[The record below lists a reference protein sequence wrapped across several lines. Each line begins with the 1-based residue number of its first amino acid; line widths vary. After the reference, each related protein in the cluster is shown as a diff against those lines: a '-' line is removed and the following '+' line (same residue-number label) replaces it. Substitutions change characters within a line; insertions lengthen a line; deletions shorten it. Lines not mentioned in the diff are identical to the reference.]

1 MQQNPTS
8 EPLTGGS
15 RRSAIRLLTA
25 MLIGCIVLPLALF
38 AGVAWNAWRDAH
50 ANVDER
56 IGRAVDVLH
65 EHSLEV
71 LKAAELMASTVVAST
86 AGMSD
91 AEIASQAP
99 RLRALL
105 SEMTS
110 SFGERNTIWI
120 IDRNGRVLVTDFKS
134 ADASTSVA
142 DRDYFQEQVAR
153 DRGSY
158 IGALSLPRLPNGQP
172 FFSLSRRR
180 PPQSEFTGVVAVS
193 LAPSVLGRF
202 FQELGDF
209 GDYFALIRDDG
220 AFLARYPALERPVNA
235 TAVGPPQVLQQ
246 NPLRGIYTSTSTLDS
261 RERRVAYRKL
271 DGYPVFVLAGIET
284 AVTRAQWLT
293 RIGGW
298 LLFGLPATALLIVLL
313 LVAMSRTR
321 RLYEEEAR
329 REVVEAGLRHMQ
341 GLETLG
347 QLTGGVAHDF
357 NNLLMVVLGTVEKLR
372 RTLPGDERLARGLE
386 AIQRAAERGERLTN
400 QLLSFARRRV
410 LAPQPVDVARR
421 IPELREMLTQSL
433 RGDISISLTMPD
445 RAAIATVDPSEFEL
459 ALINLAVNARDA
471 MPSGGRLGIAV
482 SAVEL
487 RGEPDGLVGPF
498 LAISV
503 ADTGTGIPADVLPRV
518 FNPFFTTKESGK
530 GTGLGLSQVYGFARQ
545 SGGTATVES
554 APGRG
559 ATVTIYLPRSKP
571 VPAAAVRAETV
582 VGAMGRGRRA
592 LLVEDNGEVADV
604 TRRYL
609 EELGFA
615 VHTAG
620 NAREALRLS
629 AEVGPD
635 LVLSD
640 VVMPGPMNG
649 LELARRLRSRDPDL
663 AIVLATGY
671 SASAKE
677 AIDDG
682 FSVLSKPY
690 NIARLNAVLD
700 AALERASSERRRGA
714 APAST

>member
-153 DRGSY
+153 DKGSY

-180 PPQSEFTGVVAVS
+180 PPQSEFNGVVAVS

-235 TAVGPPQVLQQ
+235 TAVGPPQVVQQ

-329 REVVEAGLRHMQ
+329 REVVEAGLRRMQ
-341 GLETLG
+341 
-347 QLTGGVAHDF
+347 AHDF

-372 RTLPGDERLARGLE
+372 RTLPDDERLARGLE

-433 RGDISISLTMPD
+433 RGDIAISLTMPD

-487 RGEPDGLVGPF
+487 RGEPDGLAGPF
-498 LAISV
+498 LAIAV

-571 VPAAAVRAETV
+571 VPAAA
-582 VGAMGRGRRA
+582 GPMGRGRRA

-629 AEVGPD
+629 AEVEPD

-677 AIDDG
+677 AMDDG

-714 APAST
+714 APAAT

>member
-1 MQQNPTS
+1 MRQNPIS
-8 EPLTGGS
+8 EPGLRGS

-25 MLIGCIVLPLALF
+25 MLVGCIVLPFALF
-38 AGVAWNAWRDAH
+38 ASTAWNAWRDAH
-50 ANVDER
+50 DNVDER

-71 LKAAELMASTVVAST
+71 LKTAELMVTTALAAT

-91 AEIASQAP
+91 AEIVSQAP

-110 SFGERNTIWI
+110 SIGERNSIWI
-120 IDRNGRVLVTDFKS
+120 VDRNGRVLVTDFKS
-134 ADASTSVA
+134 ADPGTDVA
-142 DRDYFQEQVAR
+142 DRDFLLEQAAR
-153 DRGSY
+153 DRGTYVGS
-158 IGALSLPRLPNGQP
+158 ITQPRLPNGQP

-180 PPQSEFTGVVAVS
+180 PPQSEFNGVVAVS

-220 AFLARYPALERPVNA
+220 AFLARYPPFEQPISA
-235 TAVGPPQVLQQ
+235 TAVGPPQSVRE
-246 NPLRGIYTSTSTLDS
+246 NPLRGLYTSTSTLDG

-271 DGYPVFVLAGIET
+271 EGYPVYVLAGIET
-284 AVTRAQWLT
+284 AVTRAEWLS
-293 RIGGW
+293 RVAGW
-298 LLFGLPATALLIVLL
+298 LLFVLPVTALLIVLL

-329 REVVEAGLRHMQ
+329 REVVETGLRRIQ

-357 NNLLMVVLGTVEKLR
+357 NNLLMVVLGTVDKLR
-372 RTLPGDERLARGLE
+372 RSLPGDERIARGLD

-433 RGDISISLTMPD
+433 RGDIAIALAMPD

-459 ALINLAVNARDA
+459 ALLNLAVNARDA
-471 MPSGGRLGIAV
+471 MPSGGRLSIALR
-482 SAVEL
+482 AVEL
-487 RGEPDGLVGPF
+487 AGEPDGLTGPF
-498 LAISV
+498 LAIAVS
-503 ADTGTGIPADVLPRV
+503 DTGTGIPADVLPQV

-530 GTGLGLSQVYGFARQ
+530 GTGLGLSQVFGFARQ

-559 ATVTIYLPRSKP
+559 TTVTLYLPRSHP
-571 VPAAAVRAETV
+571 VAAAAVRPEAV

-592 LLVEDNGEVADV
+592 LLVEDNSEVAEV

-620 NAREALRLS
+620 NAPEALRLS
-629 AEVGPD
+629 GELEPD

-640 VVMPGPMNG
+640 VVMPGSMNG

-690 NIARLNAVLD
+690 TIARLNAVLD
-700 AALERASSERRRGA
+700 AALERASSERGRGA
-714 APAST
+714 AS

>member
-1 MQQNPTS
+1 MQENPTS
-8 EPLTGGS
+8 EPRLGGS
-15 RRSAIRLLTA
+15 RRSAIRLLRA

-50 ANVDER
+50 DNVDER

-71 LKAAELMASTVVAST
+71 LKAAELMLSTVVAST

-91 AEIASQAP
+91 AEIAREAP

-110 SFGERNTIWI
+110 SVGERNTIWI
-120 IDRNGRVLVTDFKS
+120 IDRDGHVLVTDFKS
-134 ADASTSVA
+134 ATASTSVA
-142 DRDYFQEQVAR
+142 DRDYFAAQVAQ
-153 DRGSY
+153 DKGTY
-158 IGALSLPRLPNGQP
+158 VGAISQPRLPNGQP

-180 PPQSEFTGVVAVS
+180 PPQSEFNGVIVVS
-193 LAPSVLGRF
+193 LAPSVLSHF
-202 FQELGDF
+202 FGELGDF
-209 GDYFALIRDDG
+209 GDYFALVRDDG
-220 AFLARYPALERPVNA
+220 AFLARYPPLEQPLRA
-235 TAVGPPQVLQQ
+235 TAAGPPKVLEM
-246 NPLRGIYTSTSTLDS
+246 NPMRGIFTSTSTLDGV
-261 RERRVAYRKL
+261 ERRVAYRKL
-271 DGYPVFVLAGIET
+271 EGYPVYVLAGIET
-284 AVTRAQWLT
+284 AVTRAQWLS
-293 RIGGW
+293 RVGGW
-298 LLFGLPATALLIVLL
+298 LLFGLPMTALLIALL

-329 REVVEAGLRHMQ
+329 REVVEAGLRRMQ

-357 NNLLMVVLGTVEKLR
+357 NNLLMVVLGTAEKLLR
-372 RTLPGDERLARGLE
+372 AFPGDERLARGLE
-386 AIQRAAERGERLTN
+386 AIQRAAERGERLTH

-410 LAPQPVDVARR
+410 LTPQPVDVARR
-421 IPELREMLTQSL
+421 IPELREMLMQSL
-433 RGDISISLTMPD
+433 RGDIAIGLAMPE
-445 RAAIATVDPSEFEL
+445 RASIATVDPSEFEL

-471 MPSGGRLGIAV
+471 MPAGGRLSIAL

-487 RGEPDGLVGPF
+487 RGEPDGLSGPF
-498 LAISV
+498 LAIAV
-503 ADTGTGIPADVLPRV
+503 ADTGTGIPAEVLPQV

-545 SGGTATVES
+545 SGGTATVAS
-554 APGRG
+554 TPGRG
-559 ATVTIYLPRSKP
+559 TTVTIYLPESKSVQAKAP
-571 VPAAAVRAETV
+571 RPAAAVGE
-582 VGAMGRGRRA
+582 MGRGRRA
-592 LLVEDNGEVADV
+592 LLVEDNAEVAAV
-604 TRRYL
+604 TRAYL

-620 NAREALRLS
+620 NAGEALRLS
-629 AEVGPD
+629 TEVAPD

-649 LELARRLRSRDPDL
+649 LELARRLRSRDPNL

-671 SASAKE
+671 STSAKA

-690 NIARLNAVLD
+690 NIASLGGILG
-700 AALERASSERRRGA
+700 AALERAPRARRRGA
-714 APAST
+714 APAAS